1 MFSKCRCNAEQLN
14 VSSDRIFDE
23 CVFSVSENDE
33 RQEWYYR
40 YKKSALPVVS
50 GELSRSSTTVI
61 LKQPFFL
68 SCIVA

>member
-33 RQEWYYR
+33 REEWYYR
-40 YKKSALPVVS
+40 KKNYNKKSALPVVS
-50 GELSRSSTTVI
+50 GEW
-61 LKQPFFL
+61 
-68 SCIVA
+68 